1 MKRLQLIWI
10 LDNKQFTCLN
20 FIDHAKVFDTFNH
33 SIIIDKLYNYVL
45 RGLPAKLIQNCLT
58 DRTQITM
65 ANSNK
70 SNPIMITCGVPQG
83 SILGPILF
91 LIYVNDL
98 PNVSLFNV
106 KLFADTLV
114 ACLLYD
120 SKFPTSLESSVNK
133 ELVKINDWIKFNQL
147 SINYSKINYIIF
159 TEINE
164 IINLN
169 LT

>member
-1 MKRLQLIWI
+1 
-10 LDNKQFTCLN
+10 
-20 FIDHAKVFDTFNH
+20 
-33 SIIIDKLYNYVL
+33 
-45 RGLPAKLIQNCLT
+45 
-58 DRTQITM
+58 
-65 ANSNK
+65 
-70 SNPIMITCGVPQG
+70 MITCGVPQG
-83 SILGPILF
+83 SILGPLLF

-120 SKFPTSLESSVNK
+120 SKFPTYLESSVNK

-159 TEINE
+159 T
-164 IINLN
+164 
-169 LT
+169 